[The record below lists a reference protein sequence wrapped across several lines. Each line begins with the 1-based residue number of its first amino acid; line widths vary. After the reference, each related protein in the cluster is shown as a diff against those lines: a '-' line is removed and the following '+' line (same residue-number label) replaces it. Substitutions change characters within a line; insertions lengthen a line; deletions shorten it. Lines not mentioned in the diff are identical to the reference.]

1 MKMGMSVQ
9 DAVNEAMSDM
19 RDLRDPYAAH
29 INLIAMDADGN
40 VAGSSYRCQNILK
53 KKPHSLFK
61 KHSFATTGSG
71 QHKKRKVKARF
82 VFAGPRRCSV

>member
-53 KKPHSLFK
+53 TNPTLFSKNIPLLRQAWDNTKKGK
-61 KHSFATTGSG
+61 
-71 QHKKRKVKARF
+71 
-82 VFAGPRRCSV
+82 

>member
-53 KKPHSLFK
+53 TNPTLFSKNIPLLRQARDNTKKGK
-61 KHSFATTGSG
+61 
-71 QHKKRKVKARF
+71 
-82 VFAGPRRCSV
+82 

>member
-40 VAGSSYRCQNILK
+40 VAGSSYRCQKILK
-53 KKPHSLFK
+53 KPPTLFSKNIPLLRQARDNTK
-61 KHSFATTGSG
+61 KG
-71 QHKKRKVKARF
+71 K
-82 VFAGPRRCSV
+82 